1 MRQKACALTLVRAA
15 RVCCVCGCAA
25 VWNSRFLLYTERQT
39 TDTDSSTTTMSFL
52 SSDQLKGPA
61 WTVTGGIGGA
71 ALGVTVGGP
80 LGAIVGCGFGIF
92 AGTVRAVSG
101 RSLADITS
109 AAMPPPNSKSNGTML
124 PASFEKMLPPAP
136 VNCAP
141 AKSSGMSANNKP
153 GC

>member
-1 MRQKACALTLVRAA
+1 
-15 RVCCVCGCAA
+15 
-25 VWNSRFLLYTERQT
+25 
-39 TDTDSSTTTMSFL
+39 MSFL